1 MNIYGRNTDSTLMDD
16 QACRSIADAC
26 RVHMADV
33 LAPMERSV
41 AEFVMRCVRERDE
54 RRRRSR
60 SLWLSFAPAFV
71 TAAVLML
78 YTGTMLPSVVMRSSP
93 TGDASVP
100 RTAESAVPPDD
111 SAMVAKGA
119 GFTGDVLAT
128 TQATPLLRI
137 ELGGS
142 AVAKNMLVGLLNSD
156 YPELSAMLMAG
167 TRGEE
172 VLLSVDSRANEQL
185 RIIARV
191 YGLRVAT
198 GKGLWLPAGY
208 MSQTYE
214 PLSGDATGTPGL
226 TICVVP

>member
-1 MNIYGRNTDSTLMDD
+1 
-16 QACRSIADAC
+16 
-26 RVHMADV
+26 
-33 LAPMERSV
+33 
-41 AEFVMRCVRERDE
+41 
-54 RRRRSR
+54 
-60 SLWLSFAPAFV
+60 
-71 TAAVLML
+71 
-78 YTGTMLPSVVMRSSP
+78 
-93 TGDASVP
+93 
-100 RTAESAVPPDD
+100 
-111 SAMVAKGA
+111 
-119 GFTGDVLAT
+119 
-128 TQATPLLRI
+128 
-137 ELGGS
+137 
-142 AVAKNMLVGLLNSD
+142 
-156 YPELSAMLMAG
+156 MLMAG